1 MINNKKIVQ
10 GGEYNILAVVVDR
23 LIGLSISILKRVC
36 RTKLRVK
43 SFGPKLQQHPGRII
57 HDRPR

>member
-10 GGEYNILAVVVDR
+10 GGEYNILAVVDR

-43 SFGPKLQQHPGRII
+43 SFRPKLQQHPGRII